1 MKKALLVVA
10 ACAALVPGTGTAKG
24 PVGSARVLFTP
35 VPKGI
40 VAGQA
45 WNVRFRFF
53 LHDGSPW
60 RISGLRPSV
69 TIRNTATGKTR
80 VFGVVEHSSTDYAAR
95 VRFPSAGTWTVTFR
109 YDTRAEMGTRR
120 LVTVAVR

>member
-10 ACAALVPGTGTAKG
+10 VCAALAPATAPAKG
-24 PVGSARVLFTP
+24 PIGSARVLFTP
-35 VPKGI
+35 VPEGI

-53 LHDGSPW
+53 FHDGSPW
-60 RISGLRPSV
+60 RISGLHPSV

-80 VFGVVEHSSTDYAAR
+80 VFDVVEHSSTDYAAR

-109 YDTRAEMGTRR
+109 YDTRTSMGTRR
-120 LVTVAVR
+120 LVTVRVR